1 VLIQKFLWPPQQST
15 WQWFSSKRKALR
27 ERTVDLTQH
36 LAGHTYIQEEDR
48 PQSPVKGSLETWC
61 SATLWKC
68 SDPLSMCR
76 AFQSITRRM
85 DISMW
90 RSSWGAGQHRAE
102 QPLDKQAGAVSHDA
116 ASHGIH
122 LWEHTHTHTHK
133 IYNARYTM
141 RPPQVCQPEPITT
154 VILAQTAKCR
164 HTWRTWYW
172 WWDTRAV
179 RCGRVARGTGAS
191 RRGPQ
196 SFTRNGDGPAI
207 QYVQFMKLR
216 PCCHDHW
223 PMRPSSG
230 HKAAACTSA
239 ASRLVRAV
247 SQGGAIKAH

>member
-1 VLIQKFLWPPQQST
+1 VQDNTEQSSPLT
-15 WQWFSSKRKALR
+15 SKQGL
-27 ERTVDLTQH
+27 
-36 LAGHTYIQEEDR
+36 LAMML
-48 PQSPVKGSLETWC
+48 P
-61 SATLWKC
+61 ATE
-68 SDPLSMCR
+68 
-76 AFQSITRRM
+76 FNFGNT
-85 DISMW
+85 
-90 RSSWGAGQHRAE
+90 
-102 QPLDKQAGAVSHDA
+102 
-116 ASHGIH
+116 
-122 LWEHTHTHTHK
+122 HTHTHTHK

-247 SQGGAIKAH
+247 SQGGAIKAHCST